1 MITKINNDNRTRKL
15 SAGVFS
21 FLLSP
26 FSFLVIICQLL
37 LGSALLCSCDDMF
50 DPADENN
57 RQAEDMT
64 EESKYAHG
72 LLIYAYGRLPY
83 ITTTQTDIATDDA
96 VTNQTS
102 SSLLNMA
109 TGTWAAD
116 NNPMTQWNACKDGI
130 QYTNLFFQIVDKVK
144 WAPSA
149 ASKQQMFIDRLKGEA
164 FGLRAIFY
172 YYLLQAHG
180 GYADDGILYGVPLL
194 TKAED
199 GSSDFNQPRATFADC
214 VKQCFDDCD
223 SAMAY
228 LPAKYEDIS
237 SDNEIPA
244 KYKAVGANYSGY
256 NLVFGNKAKNLL
268 SGSVAEAVKAQVAVL
283 AASPAFRE
291 QSGVTSAQAATLCAN
306 VLKRIG
312 GLDGF
317 DKAGHQDW
325 YKSSFKTVIEG
336 TSDIPEMLWREDRR
350 KNADQER
357 ENFPPTLYGNGRVNP
372 SQNLV
377 DAFPMRNGRPI
388 SDPNSG
394 YDAKNPYAN
403 RDPRLADN
411 IIYNGMTFR
420 NTLVL
425 TGTYPK
431 YDAKGNPEYDDNLNY
446 GSSSTRTGYYL
457 KKLLREDV
465 SPLASSL
472 IEQQHIYPR
481 IRYTEL
487 FLDYAE
493 TANDAWGPKADQA
506 GAGFTAYDV
515 IKAIRE
521 RAGLATNEVGAA
533 LPEGDVYLEE
543 CASDQTK
550 MTNLIRNERRI
561 ELCFE
566 NKRFWDIRRWMLP
579 LNETV
584 KGMKVDQNADGDLTY
599 TIIDVEERRYD
610 SSYQNYGPI
619 PKEEVLKWSNL
630 KQNKG
635 WR

>member
-1 MITKINNDNRTRKL
+1 
-15 SAGVFS
+15 
-21 FLLSP
+21 
-26 FSFLVIICQLL
+26 
-37 LGSALLCSCDDMF
+37 MF

-96 VTNQTS
+96 VTNQKNN
-102 SSLLNMA
+102 SLLNMA

-116 NNPMTQWNACKDGI
+116 NNPVSQWNGCKDGI
-130 QYTNLFFQIVDKVK
+130 QYVNLFFSIVDNVK

-149 ASKQQMFIDRLKGEA
+149 ASKQKMFIDRLKGEA
-164 FGLRAIFY
+164 FGLRAVFY

-180 GYADDGILYGVPLL
+180 GYADDGMLYGVPLL
-194 TKAED
+194 TTPED

-214 VKQCFDDCD
+214 VKQCFADCD

-228 LPAKYEDIS
+228 LPADYVDIES
-237 SDNEIPA
+237 ENDIPA
-244 KYKAVGANYSGY
+244 KYKAIGANYSGY
-256 NLVFGNKAKNLL
+256 NLVFGKKARNLM
-268 SGSVAEAVKAQVAVL
+268 SGRIAQAVKAQVAVL

-291 QSGVTSAQAATLCAN
+291 QSGVTSAQAATLCAD

-317 DKAGHQDW
+317 DNTGNIW
-325 YKSSFKTVIEG
+325 YKNAAKLEPSASEM
-336 TSDIPEMLWREDRR
+336 PEMLWREDRR

-357 ENFPPTLYGNGRVNP
+357 ENFPPTLYGSGRVNP

-388 SDPNSG
+388 TDPNSG

-411 IIYNGMTFR
+411 VIYNGMSFR
-420 NTLVL
+420 KTEII

-431 YDAKGNPEYDDNLNY
+431 INAKGNPEYDDNINY
-446 GSSSTRTGYYL
+446 NSTSTRTGYYL

-465 SPLASSL
+465 SPLSSSL

-481 IRYTEL
+481 IRYTEI

-493 TANDAWGPKADQA
+493 AANDAWGPKGDQA
-506 GAGFTAYDV
+506 GVGFTAYDV

-521 RAGLATNEVGAA
+521 RAGLATNEIGVA
-533 LPEGDVYLEE
+533 LPEGDAYLEE
-543 CASDQTK
+543 CASDQNK
-550 MTNLIRNERRI
+550 MTTLIRNERRI

-566 NKRFWDIRRWMLP
+566 NKRFWDLRRWMLP

-584 KGMKVDQNADGDLTY
+584 KGMRVDRNDETGELKY
-599 TIIDVEERRYD
+599 TIIDVEERSYD
-610 SSYQNYGPI
+610 DSYQCYGPI
-619 PKEEVLKWSNL
+619 PKEELLKWSNL